1 MIKMEN
7 DKKKKIKPGKNCI
20 KIIIDVPKMKK
31 KKNDQTFSNFLLSFL
46 KIKSD
51 IRSISHIQKANK
63 IKDKIIKI

>member
-31 KKNDQTFSNFLLSFL
+31 KKKMIRLFLIFCY
-46 KIKSD
+46 
-51 IRSISHIQKANK
+51 HF
-63 IKDKIIKI
+63 

>member
-31 KKNDQTFSNFLLSFL
+31 KKND
-46 KIKSD
+46 
-51 IRSISHIQKANK
+51 
-63 IKDKIIKI
+63 